1 MKKIASKSGFTLI
14 EMLATLLILV
24 FLILGIDTGM
34 DSAVRVYDE
43 AKFEANSA
51 SMANIV
57 NTSLGDILRYSDNL
71 TVAEE
76 NTSFKDSAGT
86 IVPNVEFV
94 FTNYEY
100 GVRDAYF
107 SLKDSANK
115 EDGILRMR
123 NLENG
128 NVVEVYAEYDPDSRG
143 GDPADGRKVKGATI
157 HWVDAATSVNAEVR
171 LYDNL
176 FSDAQPDGP
185 DKDFLE
191 CLNPDSLTVLTGC
204 KVESALVEDAKK
216 FDALGAAREKQSAP
230 SYQFM
235 RVGYFCMDNKDCSA
249 EHLVFNRSVLLKDS
263 FKPAK

>member
-128 NVVEVYAEYDPDSRG
+128 NVVELVNTGAYPDLKIGNFEITYLAKSTGDDGNPTGGYFAIEYDVYS
-143 GDPADGRKVKGATI
+143 T
-157 HWVDAATSVNAEVR
+157 
-171 LYDNL
+171 
-176 FSDAQPDGP
+176 
-185 DKDFLE
+185 KDE
-191 CLNPDSLTVLTGC
+191 SLTRH
-204 KVESALVEDAKK
+204 VEYII
-216 FDALGAAREKQSAP
+216 R
-230 SYQFM
+230 
-235 RVGYFCMDNKDCSA
+235 CMN
-249 EHLVFNRSVLLKDS
+249 
-263 FKPAK
+263 PI

>member
-128 NVVEVYAEYDPDSRG
+128 NVVELVNTGAYPDMKIGDFHLEY
-143 GDPADGRKVKGATI
+143 K
-157 HWVDAATSVNAEVR
+157 
-171 LYDNL
+171 
-176 FSDAQPDGP
+176 
-185 DKDFLE
+185 
-191 CLNPDSLTVLTGC
+191 
-204 KVESALVEDAKK
+204 
-216 FDALGAAREKQSAP
+216 ALGKDENGNTTG
-230 SYQFM
+230 
-235 RVGYFCMDNKDCSA
+235 GYFTV
-249 EHLVFNRSVLLKDS
+249 EYTVFSKKDS
-263 FKPAK
+263 NLTKDVQCIIRCMNRV